1 LVAGIDEAG
10 RGPVI
15 GPMVMACVVVDER
28 SLAFLERLGVRDS
41 KALSPAARSR
51 LSRSIARI
59 AVEVRLRVVSPEEID
74 SAVWGVT
81 ARNLNDLEARV
92 VAELIDGLKSEV
104 SVVYLDSPDPNP
116 ARYAGVVRGY
126 LRVKDVEIVADNK
139 AEEKYVIVA
148 TASILAKVKR
158 DAIIKE
164 LEATYGP
171 LGSGYPSDP
180 RTREFLVNWVREH
193 GSLPPIARKSWETS
207 KKILS
212 SFRRSQ

>member
-1 LVAGIDEAG
+1 VAGIDEAG

-15 GPMVMACVVVDER
+15 GPMVMACVVVDKR
-28 SLAFLERLGVRDS
+28 SLPFLEKLGVKDS

-51 LSRSIARI
+51 LSKSIARI

-81 ARNLNDLEARV
+81 ARNLNDLEAKV
-92 VAELIDGLKSEV
+92 VAELINNLGSAI
-104 SVVYLDSPDPNP
+104 SIVYLDSPDPNP
-116 ARYAGVVRGY
+116 ARYAEIVRSY

-139 AEEKYVIVA
+139 AEEKYVVVA

-180 RTREFLVNWVREH
+180 RTREFLVNWVKEH

-212 SFRRSQ
+212 SLKKHK